1 MEMSVTGVRI
11 SVRSICLIH
20 IIVSVI
26 SFHHC
31 GVVYVCQV
39 PFTALIPSGY
49 AYVVVFIG
57 GCHIVFELFVKALA
71 SCGCCE
77 HIRVGITAVTVDVRA
92 DIVRGIARQA
102 GNRGAEIFIGI
113 HYVIFDSW
121 VLGIDTVAKAF
132 LDYLIDIAGD
142 R

>member
-31 GVVYVCQV
+31 GVVYVCQI

-49 AYVVVFIG
+49 AYVVVLIG

-71 SCGCCE
+71 FCGCRE
-77 HIRVGITAVTVDVRA
+77 HIRVGITAVTIDVSA
-92 DIVRGIARQA
+92 DLVRGIARQA
-102 GNRGAEIFIGI
+102 GNRSAEIIIGI
-113 HYVIFDSW
+113 HYIIFDSW
-121 VLGIDTVAKAF
+121 VLGIDTVTKAF